1 MTYKR
6 LAAMA
11 LALLCLTSCAA
22 MLDREATYTSPHVEN
37 PPASLADAYR
47 INTYSGLRSALQ
59 SYVEEGMETG
69 NLRFPAT
76 YPGNLT
82 VDLEKAKRQLMEEDA
97 LGCYAVEDVSFH
109 INRIIAYYEVTAD
122 FTYKVPPAEYMALE
136 NVEDDSGLDRRM
148 EEALERFGGQLTFLL
163 DRRGLSDTALTDSVE
178 RIFDLRPELAVGA
191 PTVEVTYYPET
202 GDLAVAEV
210 ELRYAESATALRL
223 RQRNVLRA
231 AESLAAE
238 LAGLSQE
245 DARAAL
251 MGRWQLEPEGSSLAA
266 GPLLDGAGSEKGL
279 ERAAALVCRAL
290 EEQREEEGP

>member
-97 LGCYAVEDVSFH
+97 LGCYAVADVNFH
-109 INRIIAYYEVTAD
+109 INRIIAYYEVTAAFD
-122 FTYKVPPAEYMALE
+122 YRIPPAEYMTLE
-136 NVEDDSGLDRRM
+136 TVEDHSGLDQRM
-148 EEALERFGGQLTFLL
+148 EEALERFGGQLTFLM
-163 DRRGLSDTALTDSVE
+163 DRRGLSDAALADSVE
-178 RIFDLRPELAVGA
+178 RVFDLRPELAVSE
-191 PTVEVTYYPET
+191 PTVEVTYYPEN
-202 GDLAVAEV
+202 GDRAVAEV
-210 ELRYAESATALRL
+210 KLSYAESATALRL
-223 RQRNVLRA
+223 RQRNAVRA
-231 AESLAAE
+231 AEELAEE
-238 LAGLSQE
+238 LAGLSE
-245 DARAAL
+245 EEARAAM
-251 MGRWQLEPEGSSLAA
+251 MGRWQLEPEGSSLAS
-266 GPLLDGAGSEKGL
+266 GPLLDGAGSEKGA
-279 ERAAALVCRAL
+279 ERAAALVFRAL
-290 EEQREEEGP
+290 EEQGEEEGP